1 MGKSRIAVVSTDG
14 VTVDDHFGRADHF
27 LIYDLDN
34 QMALV
39 EKRSTETL
47 SVGNPDHL
55 FDADKFARIS
65 ALLKD
70 CSKVYVTKIGDIP
83 AAKCKQMGV
92 EPVIYA
98 GAIADIANR

>member
-14 VTVDDHFGRADHF
+14 VTVNEHFGKADHF
-27 LIYDLDN
+27 LIYDLDD

-47 SVGNPDHL
+47 SVGDPGHL

-65 ALLKD
+65 ALLED
-70 CSKVYVTKIGDIP
+70 CSQVYVTNIGDTP
-83 AAKCKQMGV
+83 AAKLKVLGV